1 MKLKTVII
9 LFVAVFAA
17 QLAAQSAGSLPYICI
32 PKDLKYFDKV
42 HEGYV
47 ARAKSGV
54 PIGVLFFGDS
64 ITYGWA
70 GGGAAYWKKN
80 FEPMQAVNFGIGSD
94 NTQGLMWRMLNG
106 ELDGA
111 SPKVVVINIG
121 TNIIGYPNPDDVT
134 KAITM
139 VVDIVREKQSKA
151 RVVLMTVFPRGYP
164 KDTPKLLEN
173 LKIVDAQ
180 LMKFYK
186 GSDVVVLDI
195 SDKLADNWKIK
206 PELYSDGVHL
216 TREGYEVWG
225 EALLPVLK
233 SLLK

>member
-1 MKLKTVII
+1 MRLKTVLI
-9 LFVAVFAA
+9 LLVAGFAA
-17 QLAAQSAGSLPYICI
+17 HLAAQSAGSLSYICI
-32 PKDLKYFDKV
+32 PKDLQYFDKI

-47 ARAKSGV
+47 ARAKSGD
-54 PIGVLFFGDS
+54 PIGVLFLGDS
-64 ITYGWA
+64 ITHGWI

-80 FEPMQAVNFGIGSD
+80 FEPMKAVNFGIGSD

-121 TNIIGYPNPDDVT
+121 TNIIGYPNPDEVT

-139 VVDIVREKQSKA
+139 VVDIVHKKQPKA
-151 RVVLMTVFPRGYP
+151 KVVLMAIFPRGAP
-164 KDTPKLLEN
+164 KDPLGLVDKL
-173 LKIVDAQ
+173 KTVASQ
-180 LMKFYK
+180 LTKFYK
-186 GSDVVVLDI
+186 ESDVHVLDI

-206 PELYSDGVHL
+206 PGLYTDGVHL